1 MNQVFM
7 QSLQV
12 MWMGMAGIFVVMTI
26 FYGLTALL
34 QKIFPVKGK

>member
-1 MNQVFM
+1 M

-12 MWMGMAGIFVVMTI
+12 MWMGMAGIFVVMAV

-34 QKIFPVKGK
+34 QKMFPAKGE